1 MRTFFQE
8 LKNRRVYRVAIGYVI
23 AGSATVQVVGTV
35 LPIFHAPDWA
45 QQLFVV
51 LVALGFPF
59 ALVLAWSFD
68 VEAGTIKK
76 AGAGPGGT
84 AVANRRRVWVV
95 AAAGSV
101 IAILGL
107 GAYWIWHPWTTD
119 LHREPATA
127 PGTVEKSI
135 AVLPFENLSDD
146 KQNAYF
152 ADGVQDEILTNLARV
167 ADLKVISRT
176 SVMQYKSGAQR
187 NLRDI
192 AKALGVS
199 HVVEGSVQRSAG
211 RVRVSAQLIDAKTDL
226 HLWGESYDRELADVF
241 AIENELAE
249 QIVSQLKSKLSPKEK
264 AAIEQKPTADLAAH
278 DLYIRAKTLIATAV
292 FSTPQT
298 ESLFEA
304 VRLLNQ
310 AIARDPAFALAYYQ
324 LAHAHDVLYFGGT
337 DHTPAR
343 LAMADAAIQSLARLR
358 PDSGEAHLAVAKHLY
373 WGYHDYDRAREE
385 LTLAQK
391 SLPNDPMPFQLA
403 GFIDRRQG
411 RWAESTKNF
420 ERALELDP
428 QNPTAAG
435 VLQQIARSYECLR
448 RYFDEEG
455 ALDRAIA
462 LDPKDATLRA
472 SRAQVELDWHADPR
486 PLISTIQAIV
496 GEDSREAGNIAE
508 SWFKVSL
515 CERDFDGA
523 LRALAAL
530 PIDGCHVETI
540 PFPRAWCE
548 GVVAQMRGDTRAAR
562 AAFTSVRNEMAKL
575 VREQPAYAEALCALG
590 MADAALGHK
599 EDAIREGRRAVELLP
614 VTKDSIISPLLVQNL
629 ALIYAWTGEKDLA
642 LEQLTNAARVPGYLS
657 YGDLRL
663 HPYWDSLRGDSRF
676 EKIVASLAPK

>member
-1 MRTFFQE
+1 MKTFFEE
-8 LKNRRVYRVAIGYVI
+8 LKNRRVYRVAIAYAI

-76 AGAGPGGT
+76 AGAGPDGT
-84 AVANRRRVWVV
+84 AVANRRRVWIV
-95 AAAGSV
+95 AAVGLV
-101 IAILGL
+101 IAMFGL
-107 GAYWIWHPWTTD
+107 GAYWFWRPRTTG
-119 LHREPATA
+119 LHLEPAAA
-127 PGTVEKSI
+127 PAIVEKSI

-146 KQNAYF
+146 RQNAYF

-176 SVMQYKSGAQR
+176 SVMQYKSGVQR

-192 AKALGVS
+192 AKTLGVS

-211 RVRVSAQLIDAKTDL
+211 RVHVSAQLIDAKTDT
-226 HLWGESYDRELADVF
+226 HLWAESYDRDLADVF

-249 QIVSQLKSKLSPKEK
+249 KIVSQLKSKLSAKEK

-292 FSTPQT
+292 FSAPEH
-298 ESLFEA
+298 ESLSEA

-310 AIARDPAFALAYYQ
+310 AIERDHAFALAYYQ
-324 LAHAHDVLYFGGT
+324 LAQAHDLLYFGGT

-343 LAMADAAIQSLARLR
+343 LALADAAIQSLAHLR
-358 PDSGEAHLAVAKHLY
+358 PDSGEVHLAVAKHLY
-373 WGYHDYDRAREE
+373 WVYRNYDQAREE
-385 LTLAQK
+385 LKLAQK
-391 SLPNDPMPFQLA
+391 SLPNDPLPFQIL

-411 RWAESTKNF
+411 RWTESSRNL
-420 ERALELDP
+420 ERAIELDP
-428 QNPTAAG
+428 QNRS
-435 VLQQIARSYECLR
+435 VLQQLANNYLCLR
-448 RYFDEEG
+448 HYADAERV
-455 ALDRAIA
+455 LDRAIA
-462 LDPKDATLRA
+462 LDPKDSAMLALRA
-472 SRAQVELDWHADPR
+472 ATELDWHADTH
-486 PLISTIQAIV
+486 PLLSTIDAIV
-496 GEDSREAGNIAE
+496 AEDSREGQNIAQN
-508 SWFKVSL
+508 WIYGSL

-523 LRALAAL
+523 RRALAAL
-530 PIDGCHVETI
+530 PSAGCHDDTI

-562 AAFTSVRNEMAKL
+562 AAFTDARTEAAKL
-575 VREQPAYAEALCALG
+575 VTQQSGYAEALCVLG
-590 MADAALGHK
+590 MADGTLGHK

-614 VTKDSIISPLLVQNL
+614 VTKDAIIGARLVRNL
-629 ALIYAWTGEKDLA
+629 SLIYAWTGEKDLA
-642 LEQLTNAARVPGYLS
+642 LEQLAVATNIPGYLS
-657 YGDLRL
+657 YGELRL
-663 HPYWDSLRGDSRF
+663 HPYWDPLRGDPRF

>member
-1 MRTFFQE
+1 MKTFFEE
-8 LKNRRVYRVAIGYVI
+8 LKNRRVYRVAIAYAI

-76 AGAGPGGT
+76 TGAGPGGT
-84 AVANRRRVWVV
+84 AVANRRRVWIV
-95 AAAGSV
+95 AAVGSV
-101 IAILGL
+101 IAMLGL
-107 GAYWIWHPWTTD
+107 GAYWFWHPWTTD
-119 LHREPATA
+119 LHLEPGAA
-127 PGTVEKSI
+127 PAIVEKSI

-192 AKALGVS
+192 AKTLGVS
-199 HVVEGSVQRSAG
+199 HVVEGSVQRSGG
-211 RVRVSAQLIDAKTDL
+211 RVRVSAQLIDAKTDM
-226 HLWGESYDRELADVF
+226 HLWAESYDRDLADVF

-249 QIVSQLKSKLSPKEK
+249 QIVSQLKSKLSPQEK

-310 AIARDPAFALAYYQ
+310 AIDRDPAFALAYYQ
-324 LAHAHDVLYFGGT
+324 LAHAHDVLYFVGT

-373 WGYHDYDRAREE
+373 WGYHDYDRAREN

-403 GFIDRRQG
+403 AFIDRRQG

-420 ERALELDP
+420 HRALELDP
-428 QNPTAAG
+428 QNPAAAG
-435 VLQQIARSYECLR
+435 VLQQIAVSYECLR
-448 RYFDEEG
+448 RYVDEEG

-462 LDPKDATLRA
+462 LDPKDAALQA
-472 SRAQVELDWHADPR
+472 SRAEIELHWHADPR
-486 PLISTIQAIV
+486 PLISTIRAIIA
-496 GEDSREAGNIAE
+496 EDSREAKNIAE
-508 SWFKVSL
+508 SWLRVSL
-515 CERDFDGA
+515 CKRDFDGA

-548 GVVAQMRGDTRAAR
+548 GLVAQMRGDTPAAR
-562 AAFTSVRNEMAKL
+562 AAFTSARNEMAKL
-575 VREQPAYAEALCALG
+575 VREQPAYAEAICALG
-590 MADAALGHK
+590 MTDAALGHK

-614 VTKDSIISPLLVQNL
+614 VTKDSIIGPLLVQNL
-629 ALIYAWTGEKDLA
+629 ALIYGWTGEKDLA
-642 LEQLTNAARVPGYLS
+642 LEQLTIAARTPGHLS

-663 HPYWDSLRGDSRF
+663 HPYWDPLRGDPRF

>member
-1 MRTFFQE
+1 MKTFFEE
-8 LKNRRVYRVAIGYVI
+8 LKNRRVYRVAIAYAI

-84 AVANRRRVWVV
+84 AVANRRRVWIV
-95 AAAGSV
+95 AAVGSG
-101 IAILGL
+101 IAMLGL
-107 GAYWIWHPWTTD
+107 GAYWFWHPWTTGLD
-119 LHREPATA
+119 LEPAAA
-127 PGTVEKSI
+127 PAIVEKSI

-152 ADGVQDEILTNLARV
+152 ADGVQDEVLTNLARV

-176 SVMQYKSGAQR
+176 SVMQYKSGVQR

-211 RVRVSAQLIDAKTDL
+211 RVRVSAQLIDAKTDM
-226 HLWGESYDRELADVF
+226 HLWAESYDRDLADVF

-249 QIVSQLKSKLSPKEK
+249 KIVSQLKSKLSPKEK

-278 DLYIRAKTLIATAV
+278 DLYIRAKTLIASAV

-310 AIARDPAFALAYYQ
+310 AIERDSAFALAYYQ
-324 LAHAHDVLYFGGT
+324 LAHTHDLLYFTGT
-337 DHTPAR
+337 DHTSAR
-343 LAMADAAIQSLARLR
+343 LAMADAAIQSLTRLL
-358 PDSGEAHLAVAKHLY
+358 PNSGEAHLALAKHLY
-373 WGYHDYDRAREE
+373 WSYLDYDRARNE
-385 LTLAQK
+385 LSLAQK

-411 RWAESTKNF
+411 QWAESTKNF

-428 QNPTAAG
+428 QNPAAAG

-455 ALDRAIA
+455 ALGRAIA
-462 LDPKDATLRA
+462 LDPKDAALRA

-508 SWFKVSL
+508 SWLKVSL

-523 LRALAAL
+523 LRVLAAL

-562 AAFTSVRNEMAKL
+562 AAFTSVHNEMAKL

-590 MADAALGHK
+590 MADAALGQK

-614 VTKDSIISPLLVQNL
+614 VTKDSIIGPLLVQNL

-642 LEQLTNAARVPGYLS
+642 LEQLTIAARVPGYLS

-676 EKIVASLAPK
+676 ETIVASLAPK